1 MRRLVAVMIVV
12 AALTASSGTASHG
25 GGAAAP
31 VRAPRILYASNWTGD
46 LEIFAVDPSGK
57 RRVGQL
63 TFGTEPECSSSGIL
77 PAGYVQPI
85 PSPNG
90 RYVLYGCS
98 NGWRRSSLWVAK
110 ADGRAARRLVEPEN
124 SVGAA
129 WSPDSKQIAY
139 SGKDGLHLVR
149 PDGSGD
155 RVISRGFFGDVAWSP
170 DGRSL
175 ATLIGD
181 DLFLLR
187 GGRQILLRR
196 NAGLQ
201 LAWSPAGR
209 WIATWYDRPYERP
222 DREITLTDVSG
233 RSGPRVGVGLLAAW
247 PPDGRRLAYEAPEG
261 LRVLDL
267 RTGRSKLLTR
277 ETAYGKRDYDERP
290 LGLAWS
296 PDGRSI
302 AYVAGGFDPDDGVQS
317 GDLRVVTLTG
327 RTRTVVASDRAHG
340 GRMLSPAWTRP
351 PAGVSY
357 RRPEV
362 TPPTRATSHDVLA
375 DGPIAGLAADG
386 SRVAF
391 VACLGTFVWT
401 PATRDLTEVQRRE
414 WPDHPGPGTCYR
426 PDRSSFYSLAVAGD
440 RVAFGERRGC
450 TGVLIL
456 HLGLVGAPGQDTEL
470 ARSSVTCAAPMKPA
484 LANLRGAGGLLV
496 YNAALEDAPC
506 CPLGTI
512 FTAVQSI
519 HRVGAA
525 GCPCPAIAS
534 SNGPYLAADVDGGR
548 IVAYGENETHVLDAE
563 GRQLLSMPVS
573 PAAAQLSGAN
583 LVLLL
588 RGQLRVYDAASGALR
603 ATWPLPDVPSGPSC
617 DLRCGDARLLLQDV
631 AGGLAA
637 YVLDGQVHLLRLADG
652 ADAVV
657 SGGTLAR
664 FMDAGL
670 VYADGWRL
678 HLVPFDGL
686 PLRR

>member
-1 MRRLVAVMIVV
+1 MRWLLPVTIVLLTLVASPRPAPGRGDV
-12 AALTASSGTASHG
+12 T
-25 GGAAAP
+25 AP
-31 VRAPRILYASNWTGD
+31 VRAPRILYASNWTGH
-46 LEIFAVDPSGK
+46 LEIFAVEPSGK
-57 RRVGQL
+57 KRVGQL
-63 TFGTEPECSSSGIL
+63 TFGTEPGCSSGLL
-77 PAGYVQPI
+77 PAGYVQPV
-85 PSPNG
+85 PSPDG
-90 RYVLYGCS
+90 RHVLYRCS
-98 NGWRRSSLWVAK
+98 NGWTGLWVAK
-110 ADGRAARRLVEPEN
+110 ADGRAARRLVEPED

-139 SGKDGLHLVR
+139 SDKAGLHLVR

-155 RVISRGFFGDVAWSP
+155 RVISRQPVGEVSWSP

-175 ATLIGD
+175 ATLIAN

-187 GGRQILLRR
+187 GGRRVLLRR
-196 NAGLQ
+196 DAGLQ
-201 LAWSPAGR
+201 LAWSPNGR
-209 WIATWYDRPYERP
+209 WIATWYDRPYERS
-222 DREITLTDVSG
+222 DREIALTDVSG

-247 PPDGRRLAYEAPEG
+247 SPNGRRLAYEAPDG

-277 ETAYGKRDYDERP
+277 ETAYGRRDYDERP

-302 AYVAGGFDPDDGVQS
+302 AYVAGSFDPDDGVQS
-317 GDLRVVTLTG
+317 GDLRTVTLTG
-327 RTRTVVASDRAHG
+327 RTRTVVPSDRRYG
-340 GRMLSPAWTRP
+340 GRMLSPVWTSP
-351 PAGVSY
+351 PAGLSY
-357 RRPEV
+357 RPPEV
-362 TPPTRATSHDVLA
+362 APSSRATSRDVLA
-375 DGPIAGLAADG
+375 EGPISGLVADG

-391 VACLGTFVWT
+391 VACLGAFVWT
-401 PATRDLTEVQRRE
+401 PATRELTEVQRRE

-450 TGVLIL
+450 TGVITL
-456 HLGLVGAPGQDTEL
+456 HLGLVGAPGHSTEI
-470 ARSSVTCAAPMKPA
+470 ARSNVTCAAPMKPA
-484 LANLRGAGGLLV
+484 LANLQGARGLLV
-496 YNAALEDAPC
+496 YSAALEDAPC
-506 CPLGTI
+506 CPLGTT
-512 FTAVQSI
+512 FTAAQSI
-519 HRVGAA
+519 HRVGVA

-534 SNGPYLAADVDGGR
+534 SPGPYVPADVDADR
-548 IVAYGENETHVLDAE
+548 LVVYGENETHVLDAE
-563 GRQLLSMPVS
+563 GRQLLSLPVS
-573 PAAAQLSGAN
+573 PAAAQLSAAN

-603 ATWPLPDVPSGPSC
+603 ATWPLPNVPSGAPC
-617 DLRCGDARLLLQDV
+617 DLRCGAARLLLQDV

-657 SGGTLAR
+657 AGGTLAR

-670 VYADGWRL
+670 VYADGFRL
-678 HLVPFDGL
+678 HLVPFDRL